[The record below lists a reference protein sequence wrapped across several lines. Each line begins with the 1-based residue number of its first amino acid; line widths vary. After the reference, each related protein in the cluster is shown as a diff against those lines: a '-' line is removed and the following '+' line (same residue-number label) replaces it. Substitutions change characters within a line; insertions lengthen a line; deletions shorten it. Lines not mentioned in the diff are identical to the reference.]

1 MNLYKSGEFLTKFK
15 GARTWDELTS
25 FVDGYSVHS
34 NEPEPAVVATPNKN
48 DELAKVYNSN
58 GMVQAV
64 DKKGLEALVEDGP
77 VFVKFYAPWCVL
89 SSRQNESTPVTNIF

>member
-25 FVDGYSVHS
+25 FIDGYSVHS
-34 NEPEPAVVATPNKN
+34 TEPESETASIATPKK
-48 DELAKVYNSN
+48 DAEPAKVYNGN

-64 DKKGLEALVEDGP
+64 DKKGLEALVEEGP
-77 VFVKFYAPWCVL
+77 VFVKFYAPWCVFL
-89 SSRQNESTPVTNIF
+89 LV

>member
-34 NEPEPAVVATPNKN
+34 NEPESATTIGIPKK
-48 DELAKVYNSN
+48 DGEPAKVYNSN

-64 DKKGLEALVEDGP
+64 DKKALEALVEEGP

-89 SSRQNESTPVTNIF
+89 FSRPKVLE